1 MANAAGNR
9 NRLSYAVE
17 SNWGVDPAGNYNILR
32 KLGDAG
38 ITLDRSQLRTA
49 EWNDRRAV
57 TGFRLGNKNVG
68 VNVPFELSYA
78 TYDDLVASA
87 FFSDWV
93 AAGAAN
99 ASLTVTV
106 VAGSTRT
113 MGATGIGT
121 GIAIGDWVKIAGFAP
136 ALTANNGYYKVTG
149 RTADLLTFASAT
161 NMVAGTSAGATVSS
175 QKMGYIIPGTT
186 RKSLSFC
193 ESQIDITTYT
203 QALGAIADSMSL
215 SVQPDAII
223 TGAFGF
229 LAKTFTGPQ
238 ATTFGGTEVAA
249 NTNEIMQSND
259 AYTKMWLDNAATPS
273 CAITAWDFALANGGA
288 RIMPVFC
295 DSPNVITADDA
306 VFTGNLTML
315 WEDYT
320 MLTKYLAETS
330 IALTSRLLDLNGL
343 SGYAIEFPKVKLTG
357 HAPQRGKSNTLISMP
372 WSALEDSSTTHVGC
386 KIWRLV

>member
-17 SNWGVDPAGNYNILR
+17 SVWGTDPAGNYNILR

-38 ITLDRSQLRTA
+38 ITLDRTQLRTA

-78 TYDDLVASA
+78 TYDDLIASA

-93 AAGAAN
+93 TAPAAN
-99 ASLTVTV
+99 SSLTVTV
-106 VAGSTRT
+106 IASSTRT

-121 GIAIGDWVKIAGFAP
+121 GIAVGDWVKIAGFASP
-136 ALTANNGYYKVTG
+136 LTANNGFYKVSA
-149 RTADLLTFASAT
+149 RTDDLLTFASAT
-161 NMVAGTSAGATVSS
+161 NLVAGTSAGATVSS
-175 QKMGYIIPGTT
+175 QGMEYILPGTT
-186 RKSLSFC
+186 RKSLAFC
-193 ESQIDITTYT
+193 ESQLDIAAYT

-223 TGAFGF
+223 TGSFGF

-238 ATTFGGTEVAA
+238 GTTFGGTEVAA
-249 NTNEIMQSND
+249 NSNEVMQSND
-259 AYTKMWLDNAATPS
+259 TYTKLWLDNAAAPT
-273 CAITAWDFALANGGA
+273 CAVTAFDFALANGGN
-288 RIMPVFC
+288 RVMPAFC

-306 VFTGNLTML
+306 VFTGNMTML
-315 WEDYT
+315 QEDYS
-320 MLTKYLAETS
+320 MLTKYLAETTM
-330 IALTSRLLDLNGL
+330 ALTSRILDLNGTQ
-343 SGYAIEFPKVKLTG
+343 GYAIEFPKIKLTS
-357 HAPQRGKSNTLISMP
+357 HAPQRGKSNTPITMA
-372 WSALEDSSTTHVGC
+372 WSALEYSSTFNAC